1 MTMIEE
7 AYRASDR
14 DPVDAIGAE
23 APDLDT
29 GQIGIVSS
37 TGKTQR
43 QEAEKIEER
52 ERVQEAAGAI
62 GDDTDS
68 PSCLFYSCFACE
80 KLHCTIL
87 RDNDFHGKP
96 CSFFK
101 TRADALKQR
110 QEAFDRILMNGR
122 LDLINR
128 YEEILISLGIE
139 DPEDAKIPVDDD
151 ILAARQDLEDFLE
164 KLKQAEAGKT
174 EEDVNSDETDS
185 DEYDLGDLMNGADEA
200 KDNRFQ

>member
-1 MTMIEE
+1 MAMIEE
-7 AYRASDR
+7 VCRAIGS

-23 APDLDT
+23 ATDLDT
-29 GQIGIVSS
+29 GQ
-37 TGKTQR
+37 R
-43 QEAEKIEER
+43 EKITSVTETQTTEDKT
-52 ERVQEAAGAI
+52 QEAAGAI

-101 TRADALKQR
+101 TRSDVQRQR

-139 DPEDAKIPVDDD
+139 DPEDAKVPVDDD
-151 ILAARQDLEDFLE
+151 VLAARKDLEDFLE
-164 KLKQAEAGKT
+164 KLKKAEAGKT
-174 EEDVNSDETDS
+174 GEDVRSDEADS

-200 KDNRFQ
+200 KDNGIQ